1 MMSGRA
7 HSEHGGPA
15 SMSPDDKAS
24 GQEAAAMPLTSL
36 LDVGG
41 WEVGLADHAVLA
53 PNPVVQPA
61 ELGGL
66 LSDVLFGEVI
76 DISDLVPRMLSPS
89 AETAASLALPVDP
102 AAGAVPSLGEVLALS
117 GHAEALTI
125 LYDDDILASVS
136 GIL

>member
-1 MMSGRA
+1 M
-7 HSEHGGPA
+7 PLA
-15 SMSPDDKAS
+15 SM
-24 GQEAAAMPLTSL
+24 
-36 LDVGG
+36 LDVGA
-41 WEVGLADHAVLA
+41 WEVGFADYAALA

-61 ELGGL
+61 ELGDL

-76 DISDLVPRMLSPS
+76 DISDLIPRMLSPP

-102 AAGAVPSLGEVLALS
+102 AAGAVPPLGEVLALS

-125 LYDDDILASVS
+125 LYDDDILASGS